1 MITLVVVVLKMMMM
15 VVVRSDNDEDED
27 DDCNGN
33 YCGGIG
39 DDWFDEDKKTTLCT
53 KLYYGV
59 DLYFNQMTND
69 VSQMSSNNAVLEIL
83 KNI

>member
-39 DDWFDEDKKTTLCT
+39 DDD
-53 KLYYGV
+53 G
-59 DLYFNQMTND
+59 
-69 VSQMSSNNAVLEIL
+69 SSGYNGCGDGG
-83 KNI
+83 